1 MVQAMRAA
9 SLFLVCLVL
18 AAGAAPAWAGE
29 TQCWRENGALVVPAA
44 LGDVT
49 GDFILD
55 LSAPR
60 SQVHNTRAQGD
71 GEDGPTLTG
80 AFALAGVRMRRV
92 TFEVADLDARS
103 WGFPTNI
110 NGVIGADVLAG
121 YVIDIR
127 YAPCR
132 ITLRGRAPRLAGGME
147 LPLKLLAG
155 VPTVRAGVSDGQTSL
170 TGAFGIDTSSAG
182 VRIAER
188 TAHLSHTLEGLDAAS
203 RADPPGRLRALSL
216 NGVLIADTPA
226 ALDPEAPTE
235 ILGVIGNDVWSRYDV
250 RVDLRRGRL
259 VLLPALHG
267 AGPAR
272 SARAGKSGDAR

>member
-1 MVQAMRAA
+1 MVQTMRAA
-9 SLFLVCLVL
+9 SLLLVCLVL
-18 AAGAAPAWAGE
+18 AGGAARAGE
-29 TQCWRENGALVVPAA
+29 TPCWRENGALVVPAA
-44 LGDVT
+44 LGDIT

-80 AFALAGVRMRRV
+80 DFALAGMRMKRV

-132 ITLRGRAPRLAGGME
+132 ITLRRRAPRLAGGME
-147 LPLKLLAG
+147 LPLKWVAG
-155 VPTVRAGVSDGQTSL
+155 VPTVRAGVSDGLVSL

-188 TAHLSHTLEGLDAAS
+188 TAHLSRTPEGLDAAS
-203 RADPPGRLRALSL
+203 RAEPPARLRALSL
-216 NGVLIADTPA
+216 NGVLIADAPA
-226 ALDPEAPTE
+226 GLDPDAPPE
-235 ILGVIGNDVWSRYDV
+235 ILGSIGNDVWSRF
-250 RVDLRRGRL
+250 DLRIDPRRKRL
-259 VLLPALHG
+259 TLFPPH
-267 AGPAR
+267 
-272 SARAGKSGDAR
+272 